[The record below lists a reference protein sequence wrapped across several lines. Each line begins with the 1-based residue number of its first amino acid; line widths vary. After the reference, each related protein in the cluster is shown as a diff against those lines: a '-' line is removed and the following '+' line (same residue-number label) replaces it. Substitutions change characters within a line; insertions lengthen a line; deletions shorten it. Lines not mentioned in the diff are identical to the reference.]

1 MDFTALTAVADA
13 GPVLAALGVMA
24 VVKFGPKFT
33 RWGYN
38 QAIGFFR

>member
-1 MDFTALTAVADA
+1 MDFTALTAVADSTTII
-13 GPVLAALGVMA
+13 AAITAMA
-24 VVKFGPKFT
+24 AIKFGPRFV